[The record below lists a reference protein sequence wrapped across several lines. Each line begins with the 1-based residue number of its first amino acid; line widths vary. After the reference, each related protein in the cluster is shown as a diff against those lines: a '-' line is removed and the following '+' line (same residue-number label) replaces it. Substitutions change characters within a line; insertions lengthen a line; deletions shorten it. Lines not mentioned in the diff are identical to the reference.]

1 MPKTKSCKINRD
13 DVHKLVEIFYQH
25 DFKTFYVN
33 SMDGEN
39 FVKPVG
45 IFVSLGLTTSMS
57 TLENIESVLKNN
69 GYVARV
75 AEISSKKVNGQFLN
89 TLVNSQDIPKQYKID
104 LANASNVEGKLFDAE
119 GANKEL
125 ERLETLLSTDMDL
138 ESLAVTANQV
148 SSLRKLIEKLSSSN
162 GWENHLIEKKEGD
175 YSIFHKNI
183 NYIKD
188 GDLEYRVGIYVVN
201 KD

>member
-1 MPKTKSCKINRD
+1 
-13 DVHKLVEIFYQH
+13 
-25 DFKTFYVN
+25 
-33 SMDGEN
+33 
-39 FVKPVG
+39 
-45 IFVSLGLTTSMS
+45 MS

-89 TLVNSQDIPKQYKID
+89 TLVNSQAIPKQYKID
-104 LANASNVEGKLFDAE
+104 ASNVEGQLFDAE